1 MLYFNPQGTRGP
13 RPYWRLTAN
22 HIQIFQSTRPSRAST
37 LGWFPFLVQILYFN
51 PQGPRG
57 PRRNCFS
64 HSPYWFMI
72 SIHKALA
79 GLDGTWTGI
88 RCGKRISIHKALAGL
103 DPLTEPQAHPSVIS
117 IHKALAGL
125 DVKQVIRCQ
134 VCTDFNPQG
143 PRGPRP
149 GPLPAIYAVEIFQS
163 TRPSRASTTMT
174 VI

>member
-88 RCGKRISIHKALAGL
+88 RCGKRISIHK
-103 DPLTEPQAHPSVIS
+103 S
-117 IHKALAGL
+117 LAGL